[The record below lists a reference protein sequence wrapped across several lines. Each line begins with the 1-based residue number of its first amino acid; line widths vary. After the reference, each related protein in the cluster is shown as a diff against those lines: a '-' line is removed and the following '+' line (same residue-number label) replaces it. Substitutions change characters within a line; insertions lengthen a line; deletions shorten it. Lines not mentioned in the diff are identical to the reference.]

1 MALMDP
7 NHDEFNSMFQM
18 IEGSWETFMVHYVL
32 DTWIIK
38 LSRVSQELR
47 IIQDYDSNLL
57 VISIASV
64 KKLGKINM
72 VEKYV
77 RDQNKS

>member
-18 IEGSWETFMVHYVL
+18 IEGSWATFMVHYVL

>member
-32 DTWIIK
+32 DIWIIK